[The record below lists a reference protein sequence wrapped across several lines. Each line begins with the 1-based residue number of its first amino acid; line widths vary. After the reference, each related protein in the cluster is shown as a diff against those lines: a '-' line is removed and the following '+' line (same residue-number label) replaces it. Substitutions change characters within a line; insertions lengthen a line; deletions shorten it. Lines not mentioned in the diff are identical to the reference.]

1 MIMGKTE
8 STLFSK
14 YPYSLFLALLIV
26 FLVLLRPALAGE
38 LELKQHGATLEYP
51 DSWVATTHP
60 SNTVLMRQASGADG
74 VTAGSPVAEAN
85 APQMIISTETRLDHE
100 GAVSRLLDIGGV
112 RGASWEY
119 LEIGGWPA
127 LQQKYLRDRPRGSKA
142 KVGGSEMILVVQTVV
157 ANGATLIRME
167 TWLTPD
173 ASDSEIA
180 EVESIGR
187 SLITPTRGDA
197 AQVAKEI
204 DDLRNGKAPR
214 GAVPQPPRSVSATV
228 PRVST
233 SALPSSGLTP
243 IEEVGGLDGGF
254 SVPVSNQ
261 GGRDAE
267 LEIAVSPNGRDIVIG
282 SNLWWYFSSDGGQT
296 WNLSQQ
302 GGNPF
307 TGNDPSV
314 AWGQSGGAQGTF
326 YGANIAAPSTGII
339 TSIDGG
345 ATWQAAPPAYTCSQ
359 NGDTACPSN
368 PPLPDQ
374 EHIASD
380 RLNLTAGGD
389 QVYSAWRH
397 LDGNYGIVCTQ
408 DSGANWSNNAFFR
421 AGDLP
426 KPGVGA
432 DGFVYVIYLNGGNIM
447 LDKYAPCE
455 VQTNPMT
462 PVAGFPVVV
471 RANAAPVACPTPGL
485 DRCNRRN
492 TLSGIT
498 VAVDDTDSNHIY
510 VTYAINTFPSP
521 GGAIFEGSPVCGDQ
535 NLCNE
540 DIVVQD
546 SLDGGATWLGAY
558 PGDSC
563 IVGVCL
569 PSGTK
574 FCGSNLDCFD
584 PDRTT
589 TISSGVTARRF
600 MPWLCTIGGAAH
612 VSWYDRRA
620 AFPGGGAESSNSL
633 TDFYA
638 GSASLDPL
646 GNLQSD
652 GEFQVNDPGTDDAQ
666 CEAGFVTGSTGSWPS
681 AVDRGFDSES
691 CSQQPQLGGF
701 CQDRICVGGFCADG
715 SGTACAVNTDCSNT
729 RCDFSGCGGV
739 GNNNG
744 LATCACGAGFTCDI
758 NRGSP
763 KYGDYNGNACAAG
776 RLYMTWASAEAPL
789 ASPPATDI
797 DSVFSSEVVCC
808 VPQIQVP
815 GNVDFGDAC
824 GMDEQKETLNVC
836 NTGKENLVVSAING
850 ELDGQYAVTTP
861 LAGWP
866 ITISPD
872 FCFPFEVTFNPDG
885 TGDDSETLTI
895 INNDPVNPALEVT
908 VEGSVGVADINT
920 FIADSGDFGEVC
932 KGLFHDLNLTVQNDG
947 TCPLE
952 IDSVSL
958 SGANPGDFE
967 LPDGSLAGTIIE
979 AGNSLLIPVRF
990 APNVFGDPDPRTAS
1004 VDIESS
1010 TQGGDSLSEDNT
1022 PVQGTVPPPDIN
1034 VAIADSGEFPD
1045 VCKGDQADL
1054 DLTLFNQGRCDLTI
1068 TSIVSS
1074 NALFVLPED
1083 TTYPLVLSHDA
1094 DFPYPVRYAPV
1105 VCNDAGDVGTITIN
1119 SDSPGENSL
1128 VVDVSGV
1135 SPCPNLVIDP
1145 GALTGAFAFPATV
1158 VDDTGTLGCYAER
1171 STNIRN
1177 TGACPLTIT
1186 DISAAGAD
1194 FTVMEPTTFPPI
1206 VLPPG
1211 EETLSVTVRFTPE
1224 DDGMHLTAD
1233 EITGVLTV
1241 VSDDPDAVADGDD
1254 TADLCGEGVIQSGIR
1269 VLVTDITSGDP
1280 VIVDSVDSM
1289 VVKSKGKS
1297 IPGPINLQFT
1307 DVEPVTTSV
1316 CDNTVSYHLN
1326 VESLPATDTTGSQ
1339 GGKSQYQ
1346 ASAMEGNLQDQH
1358 NFTLDQ
1364 CEFSEFQLELKSD
1377 DGGDGGICLLLPKG
1391 ESCSADHE
1399 CCSFKCKGPSGGKT
1413 CK

>member
-1 MIMGKTE
+1 MARTKSI
-8 STLFSK
+8 LFRKHSF
-14 YPYSLFLALLIV
+14 SLFLILIIAS
-26 FLVLLRPALAGE
+26 LVPLQPILAGE
-38 LELKQHGATLEYP
+38 LELKEHGVTLEFP
-51 DSWVATTHP
+51 DSWVETTHP
-60 SNTVLMRQASGADG
+60 SNTILKRWTSAVDG
-74 VTAGSPVAEAN
+74 VGAGSPEAEAN
-85 APQMIISTETRLDHE
+85 APQMIISTEERLDHE

-112 RGASWEY
+112 RGATWEY

-127 LQQKYLRDRPRGSKA
+127 LQQKYLRDRPQGSKA
-142 KVGGSEMILVVQTVV
+142 KIEGSEMILVVQTVV

-167 TWLTPD
+167 TWLPPD

-197 AQVAKEI
+197 AQVAREI

-228 PRVST
+228 PRVSA
-233 SALPSSGLTP
+233 SARPSSGQTP
-243 IEEVGGLDGGF
+243 IQEVGGVDAGF
-254 SVPVSNQ
+254 SVPVSSQ

-267 LEIAVSPNGRDIVIG
+267 LEIAVSPNGQDIVIG

-345 ATWQAAPPAYTCSQ
+345 ATWQVAPPAYTCGQ
-359 NGDTACPSN
+359 NGDTPCPGTS
-368 PPLPDQ
+368 PLPDQ
-374 EHIASD
+374 EHIVSD

-455 VQTNPMT
+455 VQTDPMT

-510 VTYAINTFPSP
+510 VTYAINTFPGP
-521 GGAIFEGSPVCGDQ
+521 GGAFFEGSPVCGDQ

-540 DIVVQD
+540 DVVVQD

-563 IVGVCL
+563 SVGLCL

-574 FCGSNLDCFD
+574 LCGSNLDCFD

-620 AFPGGGAESSNSL
+620 AFPSGGAESSNSL

-681 AVDRGFDSES
+681 PVDRALDSDS
-691 CSQQPQLGGF
+691 CSNPFQLGGT
-701 CQDRICVGGFCADG
+701 CGDG
-715 SGTACAVNTDCSNT
+715 VCTAAGVCNTTGAACTRNGQCDT
-729 RCDFSGCGGV
+729 RCDFSDCGG
-739 GNNNG
+739 NNMNNG
-744 LATCACGAGFTCDI
+744 GACLCGPPANGFTCSR

-776 RLYMTWASAEAPL
+776 RLYMTWASAQAPL

-824 GMDEQKETLNVC
+824 GMDQQKETLNVC

-850 ELDGQYAVTTP
+850 EVNGQYAVTTP

-932 KGLFHDLNLTVQNDG
+932 SGLFHDLNLTVQNDG

-958 SGANPGDFE
+958 SGTDDADFE

-990 APNVFGDPDPRTAS
+990 DPDNFTDPSPRTAS

-1010 TQGGDSLSEDNT
+1010 TQGGDSLALDQT

-1034 VAIADSGEFPD
+1034 VSIANSGDFGA
-1045 VCKGDQADL
+1045 VCKGDHADL
-1054 DLTLFNQGRCDLTI
+1054 DLNLFNQGRCDL
-1068 TSIVSS
+1068 SIS
-1074 NALFVLPED
+1074 NISLVPDAGSFELPD
-1083 TTYPLVLSHDA
+1083 DLTFPLILSHDA
-1094 DFPYPVRYAPV
+1094 DFTVPVRYAPD
-1105 VCNDAGDVGTITIN
+1105 VCNDTPELRTVRIS
-1119 SDSPGENSL
+1119 SDDPDEGE
-1128 VVDVSGV
+1128 VDVDISGV

-1177 TGACPLTIT
+1177 TGACPLTID
-1186 DISAAGAD
+1186 DISAADAD
-1194 FTVMEPTTFPPI
+1194 FTVMEPTTFPI

-1241 VSDDPDAVADGDD
+1241 VSDDPDADVTGDD
-1254 TADLCGEGVIQSGIR
+1254 TAELCGEGVIQSGIR

-1346 ASAMEGNLQDQH
+1346 ASAMEGNLQDNR

-1364 CEFSEFQLELKSD
+1364 CEFSEFQLQLKSD

-1391 ESCSADHE
+1391 ESCSTDLE
-1399 CCSFKCKGPSGGKT
+1399 CCSGKCKGPSGVKT